1 MTTEGR
7 FGMSELQLTGDQSPF
22 DAIRRSNPEGREYWS
37 ARELMPLL
45 GYDKWERFDG
55 AVQRAIA
62 SLIAQGHDANRE
74 ASRLRESFGRT
85 NQVGDNYHLSRF
97 ACYLVA
103 MNGDP
108 RKPEVAA
115 AQAYFAIKTREAE
128 VRPNSSFDL
137 MRQMIDRLEEADRK
151 AEEAR
156 AIAAKTD
163 ARLDAI
169 EGRHDWYSA
178 LGYARLNGI
187 PNTSTQFLNR
197 VGRQASSIAKRHNI
211 DAVKVPHQLFGEV
224 NSYPAWVWEIAFA
237 GFEAA

>member
-1 MTTEGR
+1 
-7 FGMSELQLTGDQSPF
+7 MSELQHIDNQSPF
-22 DAIRRSNPEGREYWS
+22 DAIRRNRDDGSEYWS
-37 ARELMPLL
+37 AREYMAPL
-45 GYDKWERFDG
+45 GYG
-55 AVQRAIA
+55 ADWRNFVAVVDRARA
-62 SLIAQGHDANRE
+62 AADNQGYVVADLFVGVTEKSGGRPRE
-74 ASRLRESFGRT
+74 DFE
-85 NQVGDNYHLSRF
+85 LSRF

-128 VRPNSSFDL
+128 TRPAVGSSFDV
-137 MRQMIDRLEEADRK
+137 MRQMIDSLEETSRVAN
-151 AEEAR
+151 EAK

-178 LGYARLNGI
+178 LGYARLNRI
-187 PNTSTQFLNR
+187 ANTSTQFLNR

-211 DAVKVPHQLFGEV
+211 DPVKVPHQLFGEV
-224 NSYPAWVWEIAFA
+224 NSYPAWIWEIAFA

>member
-1 MTTEGR
+1 
-7 FGMSELQLTGDQSPF
+7 MSELQLTGDQSPF
-22 DAIRRSNPEGREYWS
+22 DAIRRSTSEGREYWS

>member
-1 MTTEGR
+1 
-7 FGMSELQLTGDQSPF
+7 MSELQLTGDQSPF
-22 DAIRRSNPEGREYWS
+22 DAIKRNRPDGSEFWS
-37 ARELMPLL
+37 ARDLMRVE
-45 GYDKWERFDG
+45 GYQRWEKFKNG
-55 AVQRAIA
+55 LSRAMA
-62 SLIAQGHDANRE
+62 TAANQGHNVEDHFPRSVQKVDIGSGATRE
-74 ASRLRESFGRT
+74 VEDFCLT
-85 NQVGDNYHLSRF
+85 RF
-97 ACYLVA
+97 AAYLVA

-108 RKPEVAA
+108 NMPEVAA